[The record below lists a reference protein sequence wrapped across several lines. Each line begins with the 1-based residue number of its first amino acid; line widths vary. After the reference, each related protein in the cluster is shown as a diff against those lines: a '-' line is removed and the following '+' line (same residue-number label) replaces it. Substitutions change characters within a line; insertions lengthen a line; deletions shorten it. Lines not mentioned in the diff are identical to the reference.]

1 MGRRPPGERLDV
13 SGLDLDRG
21 AKRLHPA
28 VRFGSEEF
36 RVGGVPAKLPQ
47 KGVLAPTV
55 TYDQDAH
62 VPEFTHV
69 PGKKKG

>member
-13 SGLDLDRG
+13 SGRDLDRG
-21 AKRLHPA
+21 AKRRHPA

-36 RVGGVPAKLPQ
+36 RVGSVSAKLPQ

-55 TYDQDAH
+55 ACDQDSH
-62 VPEFTHV
+62 VPESTQV